1 MIVRE
6 SLVDLY
12 RRELNAKVKERLLLV
27 IRVIVDGE
35 LPAHDVVKE
44 IHRSKP
50 WGSYWLERYDK
61 EGIIEGLRDKPRS
74 GRIPQISLSVST
86 RIRKTLRES
95 RHGWTTRQANDLIVN
110 ESGIIHYH
118 YTHVYRLLH
127 RWGFKQKVPRKVH
140 VNTASNEEKEEFK
153 KEQRWF

>member
-1 MIVRE
+1 LIVRE